1 MKYPIQRR
9 IYQIL
14 LRGKKD
20 IDRMM
25 FPINIILWTIL
36 LWMLFVLW
44 RFPQILEIVNQ
55 RINGTIIP

>member
-1 MKYPIQRR
+1 MKYLIQRR

-14 LRGKKD
+14 LRGKKE

-25 FPINIILWTIL
+25 FPINIILWTIF

-55 RINGTIIP
+55 RINGSIIP

>member
-1 MKYPIQRR
+1 MKYLIQRR

-14 LRGKKD
+14 LRGKKE

-25 FPINIILWTIL
+25 FPINIILWTIF

-55 RINGTIIP
+55 RINGSILP

>member
-1 MKYPIQRR
+1 MKYLIQRR

-14 LRGKKD
+14 LRGKKE

-25 FPINIILWTIL
+25 FPLNIILWTIF

-55 RINGTIIP
+55 RINGSILP

>member
-1 MKYPIQRR
+1 MKYLIQRR

-14 LRGKKD
+14 LRGKKE

-25 FPINIILWTIL
+25 FPINIILWTIF
-36 LWMLFVLW
+36 LWMLFILW

-55 RINGTIIP
+55 RINGSILP

>member
-1 MKYPIQRR
+1 MKYLIQRR

-14 LRGKKD
+14 LQGKKD

-25 FPINIILWTIL
+25 FPLNIILWTIF

-55 RINGTIIP
+55 RINGSIIP

>member
-25 FPINIILWTIL
+25 FPINIILWTIF

-55 RINGTIIP
+55 RINGSILP

>member
-1 MKYPIQRR
+1 MKYLIQRR

-14 LRGKKD
+14 LRGKKE
-20 IDRMM
+20 INRVM
-25 FPINIILWTIL
+25 FPLNIILWTIF

-55 RINGTIIP
+55 RINGSIIP

>member
-14 LRGKKD
+14 LQGKKD

-25 FPINIILWTIL
+25 FPINIILWTIF
-36 LWMLFVLW
+36 LWMLFILW
-44 RFPQILEIVNQ
+44 RFPQVLEIVNQ
-55 RINGTIIP
+55 GINGSIIP

>member
-1 MKYPIQRR
+1 MKYLIQRR

-14 LRGKKD
+14 LRGKKE

-25 FPINIILWTIL
+25 FPINIILWTIF
-36 LWMLFVLW
+36 LWMLFILW

-55 RINGTIIP
+55 RINGSIIP

>member
-1 MKYPIQRR
+1 MKYLIQRR

-14 LRGKKD
+14 LRGKKE
-20 IDRMM
+20 INRVM
-25 FPINIILWTIL
+25 FPLNIILWTIF

-55 RINGTIIP
+55 RINGSIVP

>member
-1 MKYPIQRR
+1 MKYLIQRR

-14 LRGKKD
+14 LRGKKE

-25 FPINIILWTIL
+25 FPLNIILWTIF
-36 LWMLFVLW
+36 LWMLFILW

-55 RINGTIIP
+55 RINGSILP

>member
-1 MKYPIQRR
+1 MKYLIQRR

-14 LRGKKD
+14 LRGKKE

-55 RINGTIIP
+55 RINGSILP

>member
-1 MKYPIQRR
+1 MKYLIQRR

-25 FPINIILWTIL
+25 FPINIILWTIF

-55 RINGTIIP
+55 RINGSILP